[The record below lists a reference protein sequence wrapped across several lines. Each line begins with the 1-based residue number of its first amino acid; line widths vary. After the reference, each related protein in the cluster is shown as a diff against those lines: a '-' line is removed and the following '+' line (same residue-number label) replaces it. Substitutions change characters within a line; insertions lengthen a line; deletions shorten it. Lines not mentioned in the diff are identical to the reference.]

1 MKDLV
6 KTMERTSLGF
16 DTKMEEMMSK
26 ASFLS
31 YHIAT
36 YNAVNG
42 ELGLADEPV
51 TVDEIFDYINDLRYE
66 GEVVDMP
73 NITKL
78 DVLLTFRLLLKI
90 GLGKQTTPNLTILSN

>member
-1 MKDLV
+1 
-6 KTMERTSLGF
+6 MERASLGF
-16 DTKMEEMMSK
+16 DTNTEEILSK
-26 ASFLS
+26 TSFLS

-42 ELGLADEPV
+42 ELGMADEPI
-51 TVDEIFDYINDLRYE
+51 TVDEIFDYINDLKHE
-66 GEVVDMP
+66 GVVIDMP

-90 GLGKQTTPNLTILSN
+90 GLGKQTTPNLTIMSN

>member
-1 MKDLV
+1 
-6 KTMERTSLGF
+6 MEGLSLGF
-16 DTKMEEMMSK
+16 NTKMEQVLSK
-26 ASFLS
+26 TSFLS

-66 GEVVDMP
+66 GVVADMP

>member
-1 MKDLV
+1 
-6 KTMERTSLGF
+6 MEGLSLGF
-16 DTKMEEMMSK
+16 NTKMEQVLSK
-26 ASFLS
+26 TSFLS

-66 GEVVDMP
+66 GEVADMP
-73 NITKL
+73 NITKS

>member
-6 KTMERTSLGF
+6 KTVERASLGF
-16 DTKMEEMMSK
+16 DTKTEETLGK
-26 ASFLS
+26 TSFLS

-36 YNAVNG
+36 YNSVNG

-51 TVDEIFDYINDLRYE
+51 TVDEIFDYINDLKHE
-66 GEVVDMP
+66 GEVTNMP

-78 DVLLTFRLLLKI
+78 DILLTFKLLLKT
-90 GLGKQTTPNLTILSN
+90 GLGKQTTPNFTIISN

>member
-1 MKDLV
+1 
-6 KTMERTSLGF
+6 MEGLSLGF
-16 DTKMEEMMSK
+16 NTKMEQVLSK
-26 ASFLS
+26 TSFLS

-66 GEVVDMP
+66 GGVADMP

>member
-1 MKDLV
+1 
-6 KTMERTSLGF
+6 MERVSLGF
-16 DTKMEEMMSK
+16 DTNTEEILSK
-26 ASFLS
+26 TSFLS

-51 TVDEIFDYINDLRYE
+51 TVDEIFDYINDLKHD
-66 GEVVDMP
+66 GGVIDMP

-78 DVLLTFRLLLKI
+78 DILLTFRLLLKT
-90 GLGKQTTPNLTILSN
+90 GLGKQTIPNLAVLSN

>member
-1 MKDLV
+1 
-6 KTMERTSLGF
+6 MERASLGF
-16 DTKMEEMMSK
+16 DTNTEEILGK
-26 ASFLS
+26 TSFLS

-42 ELGLADEPV
+42 ELGMADEPV
-51 TVDEIFDYINDLRYE
+51 TVDEIFDYINDLKQE
-66 GEVVDMP
+66 GAVTDMP

-90 GLGKQTTPNLTILSN
+90 GLGKQTTPNLTIMLN

>member
-1 MKDLV
+1 V
-6 KTMERTSLGF
+6 EEVSFGYNSKT
-16 DTKMEEMMSK
+16 EEVLRK
-26 ASFLS
+26 TSFLS

-42 ELGLADEPV
+42 ELGLANEPV
-51 TVDEIFDYINDLRYE
+51 SVDEIFDYICDLRHE
-66 GEVVDMP
+66 GQVANTP

-90 GLGKQTTPNLTILSN
+90 GLGKQTTPNLAILSN

>member
-1 MKDLV
+1 
-6 KTMERTSLGF
+6 MERVSLGF
-16 DTKMEEMMSK
+16 GTNTEEILSK
-26 ASFLS
+26 TSFLS

-51 TVDEIFDYINDLRYE
+51 TVDEIFDYINDLKHD
-66 GEVVDMP
+66 GGVTDMP

-78 DVLLTFRLLLKI
+78 DILLTFRLLLKT
-90 GLGKQTTPNLTILSN
+90 GLGKQTIPNLAVLSN

>member
-1 MKDLV
+1 
-6 KTMERTSLGF
+6 MERASLGF
-16 DTKMEEMMSK
+16 DTNTEEILSK
-26 ASFLS
+26 TSFLS

-42 ELGLADEPV
+42 ELGMADEPI
-51 TVDEIFDYINDLRYE
+51 TVDEIFNYINDLKHE
-66 GEVVDMP
+66 GVVTDMP

-90 GLGKQTTPNLTILSN
+90 GLGKQTTPNLTIMSN

>member
-1 MKDLV
+1 
-6 KTMERTSLGF
+6 MERTSLGF
-16 DTKMEEMMSK
+16 DTKTEEMLSK

-51 TVDEIFDYINDLRYE
+51 TVDEIFDYMNDLRHE
-66 GEVVDMP
+66 GGVTDMP
-73 NITKL
+73 DITKL
-78 DVLLTFRLLLKI
+78 DILLTFRILLKA
-90 GLGKQTTPNLTILSN
+90 GLGNQTIPNLVILSN